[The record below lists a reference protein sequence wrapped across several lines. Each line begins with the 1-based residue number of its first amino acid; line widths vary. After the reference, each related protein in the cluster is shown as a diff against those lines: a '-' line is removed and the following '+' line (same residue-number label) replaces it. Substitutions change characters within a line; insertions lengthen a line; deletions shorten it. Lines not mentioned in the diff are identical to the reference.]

1 MQIQELKVI
10 LTERKKELEKLV
22 DLIRKKESSEE
33 EHTL

>member
-1 MQIQELKVI
+1 MQNQELKII
-10 LTERKKELEKLV
+10 LAEREKELKNLK